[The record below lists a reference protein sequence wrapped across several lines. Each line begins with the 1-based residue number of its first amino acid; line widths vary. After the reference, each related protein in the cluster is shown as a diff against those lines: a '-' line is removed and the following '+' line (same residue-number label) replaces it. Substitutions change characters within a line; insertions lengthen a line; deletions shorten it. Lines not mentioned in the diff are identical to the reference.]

1 MNALVFVCI
10 FTGLIHF
17 FETLASSMRLAGV
30 RTKQVATSLAFVNTA
45 FLIAR
50 MSNMLQAPL
59 LGGMVD
65 MAILN
70 NDPGDLANKFRI
82 VIFCAFIG
90 NVCGALLIPFFVNIF
105 EEAIYVFEKKGSIPK
120 LILESVRPVNIKKI
134 VRAFRLP
141 DAGSFRNLSLKNVSP
156 TFLILNFVMVSIY
169 AIGVLSSLFAGAQ
182 VPEFRTT
189 ASQLS
194 GIVNGMATV
203 LLALMVDPTC
213 AFITDQAVRGKR
225 SENDVRAMVFYI
237 ILGRILGTLILSQLL
252 FWPAS
257 EYIKDATLF
266 VKSVFVR

>member
-1 MNALVFVCI
+1 MNALVIVCI
-10 FTGLIHF
+10 LTGVIHF

-65 MAILN
+65 LAILQS
-70 NDPGDLANKFRI
+70 DPGGLADKFRI

-90 NVCGALLIPFFVNIF
+90 NVVGALLIPYFVFVF

-120 LILESVRPVNIKKI
+120 LFVEAVRPSNIRKMIK
-134 VRAFRLP
+134 AFRLP
-141 DAGSFRNLSLKNVSP
+141 DAGSLKNIHLGKMSP
-156 TFLILNFVMVSIY
+156 TFLILNFFMVSIY

-194 GIVNGMATV
+194 GIVNGMATI

-225 SENDVRAMVFYI
+225 SENDVRSMVFYI

-257 EYIKDATLF
+257 EYIKNATLF
-266 VKSVFVR
+266 VKSIFTQ

>member
-1 MNALVFVCI
+1 MNALIAVCVL
-10 FTGLIHF
+10 TGVIHF

-45 FLIAR
+45 FLVAR

-65 MAILN
+65 SAILTN
-70 NDPGDLANKFRI
+70 TPGELAMKFRI

-90 NVCGALLIPFFVNIF
+90 NVIGALLIPYFVF
-105 EEAIYVFEKKGSIPK
+105 LFEKAILTFERVGSIPRLFLVAIK
-120 LILESVRPVNIKKI
+120 PSNLKKI
-134 VRAFRLP
+134 IKAFRLP
-141 DAGSFRNLSLKNVSP
+141 TARSFHDLKFEGKSKVFLYLNL
-156 TFLILNFVMVSIY
+156 FMVSIY
-169 AIGVLSSLFAGAQ
+169 AIGVLSSLYAGAQ

-194 GIVNGMATV
+194 GIVNGMATI

-213 AFITDQAVRGKR
+213 AFITDQVMRGKR
-225 SENDVRAMVFYI
+225 KENDVRAMVFYI
-237 ILGRILGTLILSQLL
+237 ILGRIVGTLLISQLL

-257 EYIKDATLF
+257 EYIKDATHFVKGLF
-266 VKSVFVR
+266 VR

>member
-1 MNALVFVCI
+1 MNALVFVCVL
-10 FTGLIHF
+10 TGVIHF

-65 MAILN
+65 LAILTHT
-70 NDPGDLANKFRI
+70 PAGLANNFRI

-90 NVCGALLIPFFVNIF
+90 NVVGALLIPFFVNLF
-105 EEAIYVFEKKGSIPK
+105 EQAIYTFERVGSIPR
-120 LILESVRPVNIKKI
+120 LFVETIRPRNIKKI
-134 VRAFRLP
+134 IKAFRLP
-141 DAGSFRNLSLKNVSP
+141 SAGSFKNLALHNTSP
-156 TFLILNFVMVSIY
+156 VFLILNFFMVSIY
-169 AIGVLSSLFAGAQ
+169 AIGVLSSLYAGAQ

-194 GIVNGMATV
+194 GIVNGIATV
-203 LLALMVDPTC
+203 LLAIMVDPTC
-213 AFITDQAVRGKR
+213 AYITDQAIRGKR
-225 SENDVRAMVFYI
+225 PENDVRAMVFNI
-237 ILGRILGTLILSQLL
+237 ILGRIIGTLLLSQLL

-257 EYIKDATLF
+257 EYIKDATYF
-266 VKSVFVR
+266 VKHLLVR